1 MPGFKIGDVV
11 ARKSHNADMLF
22 KVIDTLEGMERGASY
37 AIAILK
43 GIDTRLIASAPFYD
57 LIKIDPREAERRRK
71 KVKDEC
77 QNRLKQIYRQKMV
90 KNTTSGW
97 RGPKQNYVFQ
107 EFPGTVLH
115 LDGDE
120 DYMNECLA
128 YYNQMKIPVRAFFV
142 AEKEQPRVVRHFLEE
157 YRPNILI
164 VTGHDGLITSKK
176 KKNDLSSYHHSKYFV
191 EAVKEAR
198 KFDSNK
204 DNLVIFA
211 GACQSYYDRIL
222 EAGAN
227 FASAPE
233 RVFIHCFDPV
243 LIAEK
248 VAFTPINEVIKI
260 EDVLTNTITGLKGVG
275 GVETRGQFRLGLP
288 RIDQKK

>member
-1 MPGFKIGDVV
+1 MI
-11 ARKSHNADMLF
+11 F
-22 KVIDTLEGMERGASY
+22 KVIDTLEEEERGVNY

-43 GIDTRLIASAPFYD
+43 GIDTRLLASAPFFD
-57 LIKIDPREAERRRK
+57 LVKVDSIEAEKRK
-71 KVKDEC
+71 NKMREVSN
-77 QNRLKQIYRQKMV
+77 NRIKQIYRQRMMS
-90 KNTTSGW
+90 NATFGW
-97 RGPKQNYVFQ
+97 RGTKQSLTFQ
-107 EFPGTVLH
+107 ECPGKVLH

-120 DYMNECLA
+120 DYMQECLA
-128 YYNQMKIPVRAFFV
+128 YYNQMKIPVKAFFI
-142 AEKEQPRVVRHFLEE
+142 AEKEQPRLVREMLEE
-157 YRPNILI
+157 YHPDILI
-164 VTGHDGLITSKK
+164 VTGHDGLIVSKK
-176 KKNDLSSYHHSKYFV
+176 KKHDLSSYHHSKYFV

-198 KFDSNK
+198 KYDLNK

-211 GACQSYYDRIL
+211 GACQSYYEKIL

-248 VAFTPINEVIKI
+248 VAYTPINEVVKI
-260 EDVLTNTITGLKGVG
+260 DDVLINTITGLKGVG
-275 GVETRGQFRLGLP
+275 GIETRGKFRLGLP